1 MEDQFIPQAVMVVT
15 QAIAADQAG
24 DYEKAL
30 PLYKRSLEYFMTGL
44 KYEKNPAARDTIK
57 QVCILERH
65 HLSLYEYLS
74 YGYRFHSFYFVSCSE
89 STAI

>member
-1 MEDQFIPQAVMVVT
+1 MENQFIPQAVEIVK

-57 QVCILERH
+57 LVRYDLIVNVLH
-65 HLSLYEYLS
+65 
-74 YGYRFHSFYFVSCSE
+74 GINGAHSD
-89 STAI
+89 

>member
-1 MEDQFIPQAVMVVT
+1 MENQFIPQAVEIVK

-57 QVCILERH
+57 AVSFAHQLKYSVVFVCIF
-65 HLSLYEYLS
+65 S
-74 YGYRFHSFYFVSCSE
+74 VWMV
-89 STAI
+89 T

>member
-1 MEDQFIPQAVMVVT
+1 MENQFIPQAVEIVK

-30 PLYKRSLEYFMTGL
+30 PLYKRSLEYFLTGL

-57 QVCILERH
+57 LVRYDVIANTWYH
-65 HLSLYEYLS
+65 VNGAY
-74 YGYRFHSFYFVSCSE
+74 SE
-89 STAI
+89 